1 MLTEKIVNTNE
12 YAGCVDL
19 ITGVEDFNSQVEY
32 IEEFHTYKLNGEII
46 PSVTQLL
53 SDGSYEGINK
63 ELLEYARFRG
73 SLVHKEIETYLKTS
87 EKGFTS
93 EFYEFLTLYTR
104 NKELFSTRAI
114 FDYKTYNTNLKKNR
128 EKCYK
133 QIQMYD
139 KALEYLTG
147 KGVDHYYMIW
157 LPHNKEGKIFDLKEE
172 FENDKY
178 KWELI

>member
-12 YAGCVDL
+12 YAGTVDL

-32 IEEFHTYKLNGEII
+32 IEDFHTYKLNGKII

-53 SDGSYEGINK
+53 DDGGYENINK
-63 ELLEYARFRG
+63 DILKYAQDKG
-73 SLVHKEIETYLKTS
+73 TIVHKEIETYLKTS
-87 EKGFTS
+87 KMGFTS
-93 EFYEFLTLYTR
+93 EFYEFLRLYKE
-104 NKELFSTRAI
+104 NQELFFKRAI

-147 KGVDHYYMIW
+147 KGVDDYFMIW
-157 LPHNKEGKIFDLKEE
+157 LPHNKEGKIFNLKEE
-172 FENDKY
+172 FENEISNK
-178 KWELI
+178 

>member
-32 IEEFHTYKLNGEII
+32 IEEFHTYKLNEKII

-53 SDGSYEGINK
+53 DDGGYEGIDK
-63 ELLEYARFRG
+63 DILKYAQDKG
-73 SLVHKEIETYLKTS
+73 TIVHKEIETYLKTS
-87 EKGFTS
+87 ETGFTS
-93 EFYEFLTLYTR
+93 EFYEFLRLYKE
-104 NKELFSTRAI
+104 NQELFSKRAI

-147 KGVDHYYMIW
+147 KGVEDYFMIW
-157 LPHNKEGKIFDLKEE
+157 LPHNKEGKIFNLKEE
-172 FENDKY
+172 FENEISNK
-178 KWELI
+178 

>member
-32 IEEFHTYKLNGEII
+32 IDEFHCYKLDGKII

-63 ELLEYARFRG
+63 DILKYAQDKG
-73 SLVHKEIETYLKTS
+73 TIVHKEIETYLKTS
-87 EKGFTS
+87 ETGFTS
-93 EFYEFLTLYTR
+93 EFYEFLRLYKE
-104 NKELFSTRAI
+104 NQELFSKRAI

-139 KALEYLTG
+139 KALEHLTG
-147 KGVDHYYMIW
+147 KGVDDYYMIW

-172 FENDKY
+172 FEN
-178 KWELI
+178 EISN

>member
-1 MLTEKIVNTNE
+1 MLTEKIVNNEE
-12 YAGCVDL
+12 YAGTVDL
-19 ITGVEDFNSQVEY
+19 ITGIEDFDSQVEY
-32 IEEFHTYKLNGEII
+32 IEEFHTYKLNGKII

-53 SDGSYEGINK
+53 DDGAYVGIDK
-63 ELLEYARFRG
+63 KILDYARDKG
-73 SLVHKEIETYLKTS
+73 NIVHKEIETYLKTQ
-87 EKGFTS
+87 EEGFTA
-93 EFYEFLTLYTR
+93 EFYDFLRLYTE

-139 KALEYLTG
+139 NCLEYLTG
-147 KGVDHYYMIW
+147 KRVDHYYMIW

-172 FENDKY
+172 FESV
-178 KWELI
+178 